1 MITKLSE
8 VVQISSLLKY
18 WDGKQNKQFPT
29 SNTKLQ
35 KFQSTGEDSPMN
47 VVLFKFIALNDLDAY
62 EKLLQSGVSVFYQ
75 TVRID
80 VIKKNHLII
89 CQVYNKLNQESGLIH
104 VDDKAIHLKQ
114 RFSISGTESTV
125 YSMFEYNHKGESREL
140 MGRY

>member
-29 SNTKLQ
+29 SNAKLQ
-35 KFQSTGEDSPMN
+35 KYKSTGEDSPMN

-80 VIKKNHLII
+80 VIKKSNLIT

-104 VDDKAIHLKQ
+104 VDDNAIFHKQ
-114 RFSISGTESTV
+114 RFTISGTESTV
-125 YSMFEYNHKGESREL
+125 LSMFEYNQKGKSREIT
-140 MGRY
+140 GRR